1 MATAIVNIIIN
12 INVAVILIISAVVE
26 IVTFNT
32 HTKVTVDLSLEL

>member
-32 HTKVTVDLSLEL
+32 DTKVTVDLSLEL

>member
-1 MATAIVNIIIN
+1 MATAIVNVIIN

-32 HTKVTVDLSLEL
+32 DTKVTVDLSLEL